1 MQQQTPCQ
9 RFEVWRLDD
18 NGNTFRVA
26 TFGTRIEAEARIAE
40 LAAGGHKQTYWIEAV
55 ET

>member
-26 TFGTRIEAEARIAE
+26 AFQTQQQAEARIAE
-40 LAAGGHKQTYWIEAV
+40 LAAGGHKQTYWIETV
-55 ET
+55 KE